1 MIGAVCLSTQQ
12 WLPCGA
18 QENKATV
25 AISENTKKQMILEA
39 AARLFRDKGYSATS
53 MRDLARAVDLKA
65 SSLYNHIDSKE
76 DLLRDICF
84 HNARQFHQRL
94 QEIESMPE
102 GEEAQLR
109 ALIHLHIQT
118 ATEDLTSITAF
129 NDEWRHLTEPHLS
142 EFIGMRKDYERRFRA
157 IIEKG
162 IAGGVFKPID
172 STIALYTI
180 LSAVRWVYD
189 WYKPGRS
196 VNLQQLEKEI
206 AGILLD
212 GLKV

>member
-1 MIGAVCLSTQQ
+1 MA
-12 WLPCGA
+12 
-18 QENKATV
+18 AT
-25 AISENTKKQMILEA
+25 ENTKKQLILEA

-65 SSLYNHIDSKE
+65 SSLYNHISSKE

-84 HNARQFHQRL
+84 HNARQFHHRL
-94 QEIESMPE
+94 QEIERMPE
-102 GEEAQLR
+102 GAVAQLR

-142 EFIGMRKDYERRFRA
+142 EFIAMRKDYEHRFRA
-157 IIEKG
+157 IIKAG
-162 IAGGVFKPID
+162 IEAGDLKEVDPNV
-172 STIALYTI
+172 ALYTI

-189 WYKPGRS
+189 WYKPGKS
-196 VNLQQLEKEI
+196 VQIDQLEREL
-206 AGILLD
+206 AGILLN
-212 GLKV
+212 GLTAQ